1 MKKIKTSFTL
11 GNLFPVLEQ
20 QYKKFILPGC
30 NRIRVAH
37 LMGLTTNNNY
47 LNWQGY
53 TGSSLLARMAHNRR
67 SSYVR

>member
-1 MKKIKTSFTL
+1 MEIFKKSCISGTLSLGIKPY
-11 GNLFPVLEQ
+11 N
-20 QYKKFILPGC
+20 KRFILPGC

-37 LMGLTTNNNY
+37 LMSLTANNNY
-47 LNWQGY
+47 LGWQGY